1 MKEEKDITKKEAKP
15 EKRMS
20 AEEKAQAK
28 EKNQSSIGGLDE

>member
-20 AEEKAQAK
+20 AEEKAQTRSESRK
-28 EKNQSSIGGLDE
+28 SES